1 MAAVLAR
8 PARAQQEPRQ
18 QQQESA
24 CAAIT
29 AQLGC
34 LVLSQCALALCVS
47 DAETRRRNLG
57 LPAAASDA
65 ACVAAEAHEQTRKAK
80 MEPRGLPPLPCPAD
94 NQNPLNPCGYRGACE
109 VGLTWC
115 RRGSGGGKALELAR
129 GLVKRLPKAQ
139 DDGTLQL
146 PADMPSH
153 AAALEALVPEFP
165 RWHAEN
171 AKKRALKHRD
181 PRRGA

>member
-1 MAAVLAR
+1 MV
-8 PARAQQEPRQ
+8 
-18 QQQESA
+18 
-24 CAAIT
+24 
-29 AQLGC
+29 
-34 LVLSQCALALCVS
+34 
-47 DAETRRRNLG
+47 
-57 LPAAASDA
+57 
-65 ACVAAEAHEQTRKAK
+65 
-80 MEPRGLPPLPCPAD
+80 PPPHSAD
-94 NQNPLNPCGYRGACE
+94 NKNPLNLCGYRGACE

-146 PADMPSH
+146 PADMPTH

-171 AKKRALKHRD
+171 AKKRALQHRH
-181 PRRGA
+181 PRQGAWSLLLKN